1 MFFYFIKK
9 ITIFAKN
16 FLDSKM
22 LRKLSALLISGL
34 LVFGY
39 ANAQNAEVKDP
50 DVILI
55 KELNQLRAEGC
66 MCGNVNARPVGS
78 LIWNKQL
85 ASIAKEYAEQLKEN
99 NQTSQDAYLF
109 ISHIGTDGS
118 TLTSRLENAGYSAKN
133 AVENIAFISG
143 NEDMVI
149 DYWLNNP
156 ESCQN
161 IMDKKMT
168 TMGAAKSGNFWV
180 LILTQK

>member
-1 MFFYFIKK
+1 MAMKHKLLTLIALFL
-9 ITIFAKN
+9 TILN
-16 FLDSKM
+16 
-22 LRKLSALLISGL
+22 GL
-34 LVFGY
+34 
-39 ANAQNAEVKDP
+39 NAQNPEVKDP

-78 LIWNKQL
+78 LVWNNQL

-118 TLTSRLENAGYSAKN
+118 TLMSRLDNAGYKAKN

-143 NEDMVI
+143 NSDMVI
-149 DYWLNNP
+149 DFWLNNP

-161 IMDKKMT
+161 IMDKNMT
-168 TMGAAKSGNFWV
+168 TMGAAKSGDFWV

>member
-1 MFFYFIKK
+1 MAMKHKLLTLIALFL
-9 ITIFAKN
+9 TILN
-16 FLDSKM
+16 
-22 LRKLSALLISGL
+22 GL
-34 LVFGY
+34 
-39 ANAQNAEVKDP
+39 NAQDTETKDP
-50 DVILI
+50 EVILI
-55 KELNQLRAEGC
+55 QQLNELRAEGC
-66 MCGNVNARPVGS
+66 MCGNAKANPVGS

-85 ASIAKEYAEQLKEN
+85 ASIAYEYAKQLKEN

-118 TLTSRLENAGYSAKN
+118 TLMSRLDNAGYIAKN
-133 AVENIAFISG
+133 AIENIAFING

-168 TMGAAKSGNFWV
+168 TMGAAKSGDFWV
-180 LILTQK
+180 LILTQR